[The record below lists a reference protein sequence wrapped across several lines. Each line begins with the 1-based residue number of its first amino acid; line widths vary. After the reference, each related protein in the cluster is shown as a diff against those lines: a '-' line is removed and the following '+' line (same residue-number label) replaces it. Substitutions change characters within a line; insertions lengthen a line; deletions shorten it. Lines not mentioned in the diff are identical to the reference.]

1 MPSITPPKYTSSVTL
16 SSPLTFYSDSRI
28 YGYPG
33 PTRNVRLS
41 RATTTGGG
49 AIAKCEGG
57 SRCVVAGK
65 ESLRILRISEPSQ
78 NGLVADHKF
87 SVGRGGHRID
97 ASRNLWDGSGLK
109 MDSAST
115 DVAWGYGSFS
125 NKILTS
131 ARNGELIMWDLN
143 KSGPSKYERRSK
155 VHIRSINKLSVSH
168 IVQHYCITGSAD
180 GDVRVWDLRDMAKSL
195 MRIHHPTSVRGVV
208 FSPSLWQPL
217 QAVVGLD
224 NGSIYRWDLKMGQ
237 RGQLDRLTMAHSGPV
252 MSLDWCNSSTGTSRN
267 SSSGIGEVSNRGG
280 GHGWIVSGGLD
291 RCVKVYCFPLL
302 LVQHE

>member
-115 DVAWGYGSFS
+115 DVAWGYGS
-125 NKILTS
+125 
-131 ARNGELIMWDLN
+131 M
-143 KSGPSKYERRSK
+143 
-155 VHIRSINKLSVSH
+155 
-168 IVQHYCITGSAD
+168 
-180 GDVRVWDLRDMAKSL
+180 
-195 MRIHHPTSVRGVV
+195 
-208 FSPSLWQPL
+208 
-217 QAVVGLD
+217 
-224 NGSIYRWDLKMGQ
+224 
-237 RGQLDRLTMAHSGPV
+237 
-252 MSLDWCNSSTGTSRN
+252 
-267 SSSGIGEVSNRGG
+267 
-280 GHGWIVSGGLD
+280 
-291 RCVKVYCFPLL
+291 
-302 LVQHE
+302 